1 MLWILAGVAVALLCY
16 EIPTLVGSVL
26 WPLLNNPAAIQTDF
40 HYYYQ
45 AAARVAG
52 DRSLLYLAS
61 DDVIAGFAY
70 PPPAILPFVPIT
82 RLPLGAA
89 LVLVTIAS
97 YLALLYAVSLWWS
110 RLARR
115 GLAAEASSLWTTGL
129 IVAALGPTYMNA
141 IFGQVNAFVLVSAVL
156 FVSFARIGALVPG
169 TALALGSALKLYP
182 ALMVCVAAW
191 DYRRVAPA
199 VLIAVVMGAVIV
211 GASLAYLPIDAYRTF
226 FAEVLPARSG
236 VTAIHIS
243 NQSLMAFLERFSYEP
258 QLYLNWTGQQAV
270 VTSPAVRAANLGVL
284 AAALVALT
292 YVGRSDE
299 RKHPAVDAA
308 LMALIPIFAPLGW
321 GHAYMMVIPLVITQL
336 LAMRQ
341 APLIGAVTV
350 LCVLAFMVPAGRH
363 LPVDGAPAFLQNILY
378 SRYLLAT
385 LALIVTSTMTI
396 GRTGAPPVVSST

>member
-1 MLWILAGVAVALLCY
+1 MLWILAAVAVALLCY

-26 WPLLNNPAAIQTDF
+26 WPLLNNPTAIQTDF

-52 DRSLLYLAS
+52 DRHLLYLPS

-70 PPPAILPFVPIT
+70 PPPAILLFVPMT
-82 RLPLGAA
+82 RLPLGVA
-89 LVLVTIAS
+89 LALVTITS

-115 GLAAEASSLWTTGL
+115 GLVTDASSLWTTAL
-129 IVAALGPTYMNA
+129 IAAALGPTYMNA
-141 IFGQVNAFVLVSAVL
+141 IFGQVNAYVLVCTVL
-156 FVSFARIGALVPG
+156 FVSFARIGAVIPG
-169 TALALGSALKLYP
+169 TAMAVGSALKLYP

-199 VLIAVVMGAVIV
+199 ILVAVVVGIAIV
-211 GASLAYLPIDAYRTF
+211 AASLAFVPIDAYRTF
-226 FAEVLPARSG
+226 FGDLLPARSS
-236 VTAIHIS
+236 VAAIHIS
-243 NQSLMAFLERFSYEP
+243 NQSLVAFLERFSYEP
-258 QLYLNWTGQQAV
+258 QLFLNWTGQQAV
-270 VTSPAVRAANLGVL
+270 VTSPVVRAANLGL
-284 AAALVALT
+284 LGAALVALT
-292 YVGRSDE
+292 YIARRDD

-336 LAMRQ
+336 VAMRQ
-341 APLIGAVTV
+341 SAPIAVVTV
-350 LCVLAFMVPAGRH
+350 TCVLAFLIPAGRH
-363 LPVDGAPAFLQNILY
+363 LPLDGAPAFLQNLVY

-385 LALIVTSTMTI
+385 FALIVTSTITA
-396 GRTGAPPVVSST
+396 GRTAASRSVSSA